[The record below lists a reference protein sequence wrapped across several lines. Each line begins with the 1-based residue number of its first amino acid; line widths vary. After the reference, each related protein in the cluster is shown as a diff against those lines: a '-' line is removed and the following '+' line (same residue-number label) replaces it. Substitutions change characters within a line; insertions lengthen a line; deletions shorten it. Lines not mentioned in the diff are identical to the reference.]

1 MQIYV
6 HSMQNTK
13 LAIDSNAEICL
24 YSVLQG
30 AKTKAFNR
38 REFSFIR
45 LLITQSLLFPSCIYS
60 PCQENLNGFKN
71 EKGRGWERERR
82 DGEKEGE
89 RAQGRESKA

>member
-45 LLITQSLLFPSCIYS
+45 LLITQSLLFPSRIIHHV
-60 PCQENLNGFKN
+60 K
-71 EKGRGWERERR
+71 KI
-82 DGEKEGE
+82 
-89 RAQGRESKA
+89 

>member
-6 HSMQNTK
+6 QYSMQNTK

-60 PCQENLNGFKN
+60 PCQENLNGFQN
-71 EKGRGWERERR
+71 EKGRG
-82 DGEKEGE
+82 
-89 RAQGRESKA
+89 

>member
-60 PCQENLNGFKN
+60 PCQENLNG
-71 EKGRGWERERR
+71 EERERKR
-82 DGEKEGE
+82 VRKREEE
-89 RAQGRESKA
+89 R